1 MSFFRRHPDLDDGD
15 TDEENH
21 ANIDPDL
28 RLRTVR
34 TAASTIAES
43 ILSEARAQKRKSLR
57 QKASFFRHKSTS
69 KRRPKTA
76 ESIPEA
82 ARAEVKGERRNVY
95 VNQSLTAMEVD
106 HDGEPLARYVRNKV
120 KTSSKLLYQAHRIGI
135 LIHLQ
140 NIHH

>member
-1 MSFFRRHPDLDDGD
+1 MSFFRRHPHLEDGD
-15 TDEENH
+15 TDEEQH
-21 ANIDPDL
+21 ENIDPDL

-34 TAASTIAES
+34 TAASTLAES

-57 QKASFFRHKSTS
+57 KKGSFFRKSTS

-76 ESIPEA
+76 ESIPEPA
-82 ARAEVKGERRNVY
+82 GVEVKGQRRNVY

-106 HDGEPLARYVRNKV
+106 QHGEPLARYVRNKV
-120 KTSSKLLYQAHRIGI
+120 KTSSKLYCNVHGFINLTCF
-135 LIHLQ
+135 Q